1 MLHTRCI
8 LCAFLLHRRCI
19 CCIYCIC
26 WCIASAFLLHFCCIA
41 GAFVA
46 FFRIS
51 YYTSTSKLFG
61 GNCNGIRSRL
71 PVLSNSALKTR
82 RQTSSQYGSKNSI
95 REREMKN
102 VFGIRETPKSIRL
115 HLNGILFRSK
125 NAVLVHFGTH
135 TTQHNTTQHENPLLK
150 VPRRRGTEDAGR
162 LPAEEGAWHYF
173 VVQNACHPPVGVA
186 EKVYLCSATGQNVD
200 SSPDIRSVSFLYRI
214 FAAKEKITRIDP

>member
-1 MLHTRCI
+1 M
-8 LCAFLLHRRCI
+8 
-19 CCIYCIC
+19 
-26 WCIASAFLLHFCCIA
+26 HFCCIA

-51 YYTSTSKLFG
+51 YYTSALKLFG

-162 LPAEEGAWHYF
+162 LPAEEGDCVILWYKM
-173 VVQNACHPPVGVA
+173 PVIP
-186 EKVYLCSATGQNVD
+186 QW
-200 SSPDIRSVSFLYRI
+200 VSQKKSTFAAQQSRMSILLPI
-214 FAAKEKITRIDP
+214 FAPSRFFIVSLQPKKK

>member
-8 LCAFLLHRRCI
+8 LCAF
-19 CCIYCIC
+19 YV
-26 WCIASAFLLHFCCIA
+26 HFCCIA

-51 YYTSTSKLFG
+51 YYTSALKLFG

-162 LPAEEGAWHYF
+162 LPAEEGNCVILWYKM
-173 VVQNACHPPVGVA
+173 PVIP
-186 EKVYLCSATGQNVD
+186 QW
-200 SSPDIRSVSFLYRI
+200 VSQKKSTFAAQQGRMSILLPI
-214 FAAKEKITRIDP
+214 FAPSRFFIVSLQPKKK

>member
-19 CCIYCIC
+19 CCIC
-26 WCIASAFLLHFCCIA
+26 WCIASAFLLHFCCIT

-61 GNCNGIRSRL
+61 GNCSGIRSRL

-82 RQTSSQYGSKNSI
+82 RQTSSQYGSESSN
-95 REREMKN
+95 REREMKTGA
-102 VFGIRETPKSIRL
+102 VSGKHPKVS
-115 HLNGILFRSK
+115 GWTSTGCFFAQK
-125 NAVLVHFGTH
+125 TQCWDTLVHTLRN
-135 TTQHNTTQHENPLLK
+135 TTLHNTRSPTSK

-162 LPAEEGAWHYF
+162 LPAEEGDSVILWYKM
-173 VVQNACHPPVGVA
+173 PVIP
-186 EKVYLCSATGQNVD
+186 QW
-200 SSPDIRSVSFLYRI
+200 VSQKKSTFAAQQGRMSILLPI
-214 FAAKEKITRIDP
+214 FAPSRFFIVSLQPKKK

>member
-19 CCIYCIC
+19 CCIC
-26 WCIASAFLLHFCCIA
+26 WCIASAFLLHFCCIT

-61 GNCNGIRSRL
+61 GNCSGIRSRL

-82 RQTSSQYGSKNSI
+82 RQTSSQYGSENSI

-102 VFGIRETPKSIRL
+102 VSVSGKHPKVS
-115 HLNGILFRSK
+115 GCTSTGYFFAQK
-125 NAVLVHFGTH
+125 TQFWCTLVHTL
-135 TTQHNTTQHENPLLK
+135 HNTTLHNTRIPSSK

-162 LPAEEGAWHYF
+162 LPAEEGDSVILWYKM
-173 VVQNACHPPVGVA
+173 PVIP
-186 EKVYLCSATGQNVD
+186 QW
-200 SSPDIRSVSFLYRI
+200 VSQKKSTFAAQQGRMSILLPI
-214 FAAKEKITRIDP
+214 FAPSRFFIVSLQPKKK

>member
-1 MLHTRCI
+1 M
-8 LCAFLLHRRCI
+8 
-19 CCIYCIC
+19 
-26 WCIASAFLLHFCCIA
+26 HFCCIA

-102 VFGIRETPKSIRL
+102 VSVSGKHPKVS
-115 HLNGILFRSK
+115 GCTSTGYFFAQK
-125 NAVLVHFGTH
+125 TQFWCTLVHTL
-135 TTQHNTTQHENPLLK
+135 HNTTLHNTRIPSSRFPAAGEPKTQAVCL
-150 VPRRRGTEDAGR
+150 RRKETALFCGTKC
-162 LPAEEGAWHYF
+162 LSS
-173 VVQNACHPPVGVA
+173 PVGVA

>member
-1 MLHTRCI
+1 MQRYSQPTASPLELRTQNKKTNIVLIWVRKQHPRTRNEEC
-8 LCAFLLHRRCI
+8 
-19 CCIYCIC
+19 
-26 WCIASAFLLHFCCIA
+26 
-41 GAFVA
+41 
-46 FFRIS
+46 
-51 YYTSTSKLFG
+51 
-61 GNCNGIRSRL
+61 
-71 PVLSNSALKTR
+71 
-82 RQTSSQYGSKNSI
+82 
-95 REREMKN
+95 
-102 VFGIRETPKSIRL
+102 FGIRETPKSIRL

-150 VPRRRGTEDAGR
+150 GSPPPGNRRRRPFACGGR
-162 LPAEEGAWHYF
+162 RQRYF

>member
-1 MLHTRCI
+1 M
-8 LCAFLLHRRCI
+8 
-19 CCIYCIC
+19 
-26 WCIASAFLLHFCCIA
+26 HFCCIA

-82 RQTSSQYGSKNSI
+82 RQTSSQYGSENSI

-102 VFGIRETPKSIRL
+102 VSVSGKHPKVS
-115 HLNGILFRSK
+115 GCTSTGYFFAQK
-125 NAVLVHFGTH
+125 TQFWCTLVHTL
-135 TTQHNTTQHENPLLK
+135 HNTTLHNTRIPSSK
-150 VPRRRGTEDAGR
+150 VPRCRGTEDAGR

>member
-1 MLHTRCI
+1 MQRYSQPTASSLELRTQNKKTNIVSIWVRKQHPRTRNEEC
-8 LCAFLLHRRCI
+8 
-19 CCIYCIC
+19 
-26 WCIASAFLLHFCCIA
+26 
-41 GAFVA
+41 
-46 FFRIS
+46 
-51 YYTSTSKLFG
+51 
-61 GNCNGIRSRL
+61 
-71 PVLSNSALKTR
+71 
-82 RQTSSQYGSKNSI
+82 
-95 REREMKN
+95 
-102 VFGIRETPKSIRL
+102 FGIRETPKSIRL

-135 TTQHNTTQHENPLLK
+135 TTQHNTTQHKNPLLK

>member
-8 LCAFLLHRRCI
+8 LCAFLVHRRCI

-61 GNCNGIRSRL
+61 GNCSGIRSRL

-82 RQTSSQYGSKNSI
+82 RQTSSQYGSENSI

-102 VFGIRETPKSIRL
+102 VSVSGKHPKVS
-115 HLNGILFRSK
+115 GCTSTGYFFAQK
-125 NAVLVHFGTH
+125 TQFWCTLVH
-135 TTQHNTTQHENPLLK
+135 TQHNTTQHENPLLK

-162 LPAEEGAWHYF
+162 LPAEEGACHYF

>member
-82 RQTSSQYGSKNSI
+82 RQTSSQYGSENSI

-102 VFGIRETPKSIRL
+102 VSVSGKHPKVS
-115 HLNGILFRSK
+115 GCTSTGYFFAQK
-125 NAVLVHFGTH
+125 TQFWCTLVHTL
-135 TTQHNTTQHENPLLK
+135 HNTTLHNTRIPSSRFPAAGEPKTQAVCLRRKELAIILWYKMPVIPQWVSQKKSTFAAQQGRMSILL
-150 VPRRRGTEDAGR
+150 P
-162 LPAEEGAWHYF
+162 
-173 VVQNACHPPVGVA
+173 
-186 EKVYLCSATGQNVD
+186 
-200 SSPDIRSVSFLYRI
+200 I
-214 FAAKEKITRIDP
+214 FAPSRFFIVSLQPKKK

>member
-1 MLHTRCI
+1 M
-8 LCAFLLHRRCI
+8 
-19 CCIYCIC
+19 
-26 WCIASAFLLHFCCIA
+26 HFCCIA

-61 GNCNGIRSRL
+61 GNCSGIRSRL

-82 RQTSSQYGSKNSI
+82 RQTSSQYGSENSI

-102 VFGIRETPKSIRL
+102 VSVSGKHPKVS
-115 HLNGILFRSK
+115 GCTSTGYFFAQK
-125 NAVLVHFGTH
+125 TQFWCTLVHTLH
-135 TTQHNTTQHENPLLK
+135 NTTLHNTTQHENPLLK
-150 VPRRRGTEDAGR
+150 GSPPPGNRRRRPFACGGR
-162 LPAEEGAWHYF
+162 RQRYF